1 MDIIHDFDNPDTGFG
16 NHLCVTDE
24 GFDSEYG
31 TIRFDPRTLRAPVV
45 DRLGDSFPNHAP
57 WLQIA
62 VAAHRPDVLRRLAIR
77 LTRGMLMSEL
87 EDRLPYDA
95 VEALVEAAEDALEDG
110 RTSYNFDR
118 LLKKHRGE
126 IESAGLLNWM
136 AGGVVK
142 YGAPPLLAAA
152 SLLDEKPWRTVR
164 TAYDLAYWLDDV
176 VSEKERELLYRPAD
190 PDRIIVKFWLD
201 APDF

>member
-1 MDIIHDFDNPDTGFG
+1 MDILHNFDDLDTGIG
-16 NHLCVTDE
+16 PHLFVSDE
-24 GFDSEYG
+24 TFDSPDG
-31 TIRFDPRTLRAPVV
+31 IIWFDPLNLRARVV
-45 DRLGDSFPNHAP
+45 DRLGDTFSNHAP

-62 VAAHRPDVLRRLAIR
+62 VAAHGPDVLRRLAIR

-87 EDRLPYDA
+87 EDCLPYGA
-95 VEALVEAAEDALEDG
+95 VEALIEAAEDALEPG

-118 LLKKHRGE
+118 LIEKHRGE
-126 IESAGLLNWM
+126 IESAGLLDWM
-136 AGGVVK
+136 AGGVTK

-152 SLLDEKPWRTVR
+152 SLLDEKPWRAVR

-176 VSEKERELLYRPAD
+176 VSEEEHEFLYRPAD